1 MKFINS
7 IRFIPFVS
15 TFLLILFLSITNQ
28 KENTKLKILIWN
40 TPSLSVGS
48 YIAISIGTGFILGY
62 SINVIT
68 EKLIYSKIKKQLS
81 FRDNYQNTPINDDI
95 DNPTIPR
102 YDNTLIERDYKDPSP
117 TITADFR
124 IISRKKDDNNGF
136 VRNNIQDDDLF
147 KNNVQDSERSVQKK
161 GINNDNSKF
170 TDWND
175 QSFSEW

>member
-68 EKLIYSKIKKQLS
+68 EKLIYSKVKKQLS

>member
-1 MKFINS
+1 
-7 IRFIPFVS
+7 
-15 TFLLILFLSITNQ
+15 
-28 KENTKLKILIWN
+28 
-40 TPSLSVGS
+40 
-48 YIAISIGTGFILGY
+48 
-62 SINVIT
+62 
-68 EKLIYSKIKKQLS
+68 
-81 FRDNYQNTPINDDI
+81 
-95 DNPTIPR
+95 
-102 YDNTLIERDYKDPSP
+102 PSP